1 MARKMIRLK
10 LVFDVDDEAPSAM
23 PSAAAWMTRP
33 VVVDRLREG
42 CGKGTSTM
50 LSDSASRLGE
60 EVRCGLPRLSRA
72 M

>member
-1 MARKMIRLK
+1 MARKMIKLR
-10 LVFDVDDEAPSAM
+10 LVFEVEDETPSAM

-33 VVVDRLREG
+33 VVVDMLREG
-42 CGKGTSTM
+42 WGKGTSM
-50 LSDSASRLGE
+50 PPSSSASRLGE